1 MSGTKPRTFHGE
13 TGTRAV
19 VLRLWRNIG
28 CFGLFNLA
36 LLLFIGVLVAD
47 GGPVVLPLLVL
58 TLFTVGVLRMVWL
71 LRFTLRI
78 RIKEI
83 GDVVPDLVA
92 SGARYCLILR
102 PFGSAGHIIVRS
114 GRGRRSLALG
124 GMKVTSTMEQV
135 ISRAWSDAYASE
147 AYAVVDPGLALA
159 PGGLVYMRAEHTAW
173 KEPVGRLI
181 EAAHSIVLIL
191 PPHQEIRTSTWWE
204 VRKIMEL
211 QRLERLTVVLPP
223 YDVKGSGH
231 AQARRELCKLLA
243 VVEDPLCLAHLAEG
257 TDPVINSERVD
268 YYARE
273 LLPAKT
279 LGVHFFRNQ
288 GGVFQHRHDGPVMFS
303 FSTGVDRKSLILRRN
318 SKVSEST
325 YRPLL
330 LAAYRSDA
338 EEPTQRR
345 LWVTKP
351 RTTAD

>member
-1 MSGTKPRTFHGE
+1 MSGTKPGSFHGE
-13 TGTRAV
+13 TGARAV
-19 VLRLWRNIG
+19 VLRLWCNIG
-28 CFGLFNLA
+28 CFGLFNVA
-36 LLLFIGVLVAD
+36 LLLFIAGLVAD
-47 GGPVVLPLLVL
+47 GGPILLPLLLL

-83 GDVVPDLVA
+83 GEVVPDLVA

-135 ISRAWSDAYASE
+135 ISKAWSDAFGSQ

-159 PGGLVYMRAEHTAW
+159 PGGLVYMRAAHTAW
-173 KEPVGRLI
+173 KEPIGRLI

-191 PPHQEIRTSTWWE
+191 PPHQEIRRSTWWE

-231 AQARRELCKLLA
+231 AQAKRELCKLLA
-243 VVEDPLCLAHLAEG
+243 VVEDPLCLVHLAEG
-257 TDPVINSERVD
+257 TDPVINSERVN
-268 YYARE
+268 YYERK

-288 GGVFQHRHDGPVMFS
+288 GGVFQHRDDGPVLFS
-303 FSTGVDRKSLILRRN
+303 FSTGVDRRSLILRRK

-338 EEPTQRR
+338 EELP
-345 LWVTKP
+345 
-351 RTTAD
+351 

>member
-1 MSGTKPRTFHGE
+1 MSGTKPRGPQRE
-13 TGTRAV
+13 TGTWAV
-19 VLRLWRNIG
+19 GLRLWRNIG
-28 CFGLFNLA
+28 CFGLFNVA
-36 LLLFIGVLVAD
+36 LLLFLGVLVAD

-58 TLFTVGVLRMVWL
+58 TLFTVGVFRMVWL
-71 LRFTLRI
+71 VRFTLRI

-83 GDVVPDLVA
+83 GDVAPDLVA

-135 ISRAWSDAYASE
+135 VSRAWSDTFASE

-173 KEPVGRLI
+173 KEPVARLV

-191 PPHQEIRTSTWWE
+191 PPYQEIRTSTWWE
-204 VRKIMEL
+204 VRKIVEL

-231 AQARRELCKLLA
+231 AEAKRELCKLLA
-243 VVEDPLCLAHLAEG
+243 VVEDPLCLVHLAEG
-257 TDPVINSERVD
+257 SDPVINTARVD

-273 LLPAKT
+273 LLPEKT

-288 GGVFQHRHDGPVMFS
+288 GGVFQHRDDAPLMFG
-303 FSTGVDRKSLILRRN
+303 FSTGVDTKSLILRRK

-338 EEPTQRR
+338 EETPLKRYGA
-345 LWVTKP
+345 TKR

>member
-1 MSGTKPRTFHGE
+1 MPGTNARTSHGE
-13 TGTRAV
+13 SGARAV

-28 CFGLFNLA
+28 CYGLFNLA
-36 LLLFIGVLVAD
+36 LLLFIAGLVAD

-58 TLFTVGVLRMVWL
+58 ALFVVGVFRMVRL
-71 LRFTLRI
+71 LRYTLRV
-78 RIKEI
+78 RVKKI

-92 SGARYCLILR
+92 PGARFCLILR
-102 PFGSAGHIIVRS
+102 PFGSAGYIIVRS
-114 GRGRRSLALG
+114 GRGRRALTLG

-135 ISRAWSDAYASE
+135 VSRAWSDVYASE

-159 PGGLVYMRAEHTAW
+159 PGGLVYMRAEHAEW
-173 KEPVGRLI
+173 KEPVARLI

-204 VRKIMEL
+204 VRKIIEL

-223 YDVKGSGH
+223 YDVKGNGY

-243 VVEDPLCLAHLAEG
+243 VVEDPLCLVHLAQG
-257 TDPVINSERVD
+257 TDPLISGERVD
-268 YYARE
+268 YYERDM
-273 LLPAKT
+273 LPPRT
-279 LGVHFFRNQ
+279 LGVHFFRNH
-288 GGVFQHRHDGPVMFS
+288 GGMHQYRDDGPLMFS
-303 FSTGVDRKSLILRRN
+303 FGTGVDSTSLVLRRK

-338 EEPTQRR
+338 EELP
-345 LWVTKP
+345 
-351 RTTAD
+351 